1 MEQLTP
7 IDYAYVNGDKWEC
20 IGTGEPMPIFTYN
33 KVANQHLAKVYKE
46 RQLSDPAE
54 MQAYVSQQV
63 RSPVF
68 DAHIKSAIA
77 QLKKEWKEENQDW
90 VNSPEG
96 IEERLQKEPYFIR
109 AWYERRVAW
118 LKRSRAQKHSDAFL
132 TKTVK
137 QALLRLNE
145 TRKFHTVRPY
155 KLLSAYYQNLY
166 PHLPGMDKPRIKTL
180 ANEIASRVSELL
192 DREVERLG
200 GMDKVSE
207 EAIIDVY
214 RMLAAETFSLRV
226 NVPGWQALKP
236 KKDRWGYDKLPPV
249 EPAFGSMARMVSAD
263 WWERQLWRLRC
274 DWREDL
280 FRASNQVHRKT
291 HPYISQDGMK
301 EFTEQRQRNS
311 EFFRNHEL
319 EDEDGKRSSLQAMVL
334 GSVSN
339 PALRRNELMTRMQ
352 GVEFVAQER
361 GDVGVFYTI
370 TCPSR
375 YHATNHKGRMND
387 KWDHTR
393 PPEAQRYLSKLWAN
407 IGSKLGRRG
416 LRVYGFRVAEPHH
429 DSTPHWHLLLFM
441 RREDRK
447 EISRIIHTYATKM
460 DNAELVPDARA
471 RFNIKWM
478 NPSKG
483 SATAYIAKYI
493 SKNID
498 GYALDGE
505 LDDETGKPLKDT
517 AKFATAWASR
527 YRIRQYQPIGQPPVT
542 VWRELRKLN
551 NQLVSILMQNN
562 QYNPKKPLLAD
573 KAMDSILA
581 AADVGCWASFV
592 DLMGGV
598 LTPRENYVIGI
609 SYEDKAELNTYGEI
623 VERIYGIYSRIVGE
637 DSKICTRAKTWKIVP
652 KKADSTAAKEQSAD
666 ITDRGSLAFLGGF
679 AAPRSSVN
687 NSPLAEILNKSGR
700 GINRTAPTAQ
710 CVFTVGKESI
720 TANDDNSQ
728 PVKKRKKKQLNK
740 KVLRVITDGIS
751 SVNTGLMPEQIEK
764 LATDGRLEIGSE
776 RYFISLNGKSLDGG
790 RRKQSFREPKP
801 PVCVPDSPPV
811 TPEITRLTE
820 QLESFHGLIELTG
833 ITTPPEALARQLLA
847 GKPLILRDER
857 YYLENG
863 VIRVI
868 RTAAA
873 HQKRQQVVA
882 AELQKEEVKR
892 EEKAASILVRVEKMR
907 KGNS

>member
-1 MEQLTP
+1 MIETITP
-7 IDYAYVNGDKWEC
+7 IDYAYANGDTWEY

-33 KVANQHLAKVYKE
+33 KNTNDYLARIYKE

-54 MQAYVSQQV
+54 MQAYVSQHV
-63 RSPVF
+63 RSEALE
-68 DAHIKSAIA
+68 DHIKNAVEQA
-77 QLKKEWKEENQDW
+77 KKEWKEECNGW
-90 VNSPEG
+90 VKSPET
-96 IEERLQKEPYFIR
+96 IEARLQKEPYFIR
-109 AWYERRVAW
+109 AWYERRLSW

-137 QALLRLNE
+137 QALLRLTE
-145 TRKFHTVRPY
+145 TRKHHTVRPY

-180 ANEIASRVSELL
+180 ANEIAARVAEML
-192 DREVERLG
+192 DAETERLG
-200 GMDKVSE
+200 GMDNVSE
-207 EAIIDVY
+207 KDVIDVY
-214 RMLAAETFSLRV
+214 RMLAAEVFSLRV

-236 KKDRWGYDKLPPV
+236 KKDRCGRDKLPPV
-249 EPAFGSMARMVSAD
+249 DPAFSEIARMVSAD

-280 FRASNQVHRKT
+280 FRASNQVHRKA

-319 EDEDGKRSSLQAMVL
+319 EDEDGKRASLQAMVL

-339 PALRRNELMTRMQ
+339 PTNRRYELMTRMQ

-441 RREDRK
+441 RPEERK
-447 EISRIIHTYATKM
+447 EITRIIHTYATKM
-460 DNAELVPDARA
+460 DKEELVPDARA
-471 RFNIKWM
+471 RFNVKRM
-478 NPSKG
+478 DPRKG

-505 LDDETGKPLKDT
+505 IDDETGKPLKDT

-562 QYNPKKPLLAD
+562 QYDPKKPLLAD
-573 KAMDSILA
+573 KAMDNILA

-609 SYEDKAELNTYGEI
+609 RYEDKDEPNAYGEI

-637 DSKICTRAKTWKIVP
+637 ASTVCTRSKKWKIVP
-652 KKADSTAAKEQSAD
+652 KKSGSTEAEEQG
-666 ITDRGSLAFLGGF
+666 TDTTDKGALVFLGGF

-687 NSPLAEILNKSGR
+687 NSPLAEILNKNGR

-710 CVFTVGKESI
+710 CVFTVGKESVSEGG
-720 TANDDNSQ
+720 DNSQ
-728 PVKKRKKKQLNK
+728 PIKKRKKKQLSK
-740 KVLRVITDGIS
+740 KVLRVITEGIA
-751 SVNTGLMPEQIEK
+751 SVNTDLTQEQAEK
-764 LATDGRLEIGSE
+764 LAADGSIEIGSE
-776 RYFISLNGKSLDGG
+776 RYFISLNGKCLDNG
-790 RRKQSFREPKP
+790 RRKQPLSEPKP
-801 PVCVPDSPPV
+801 PVCVPGSPPV
-811 TPEITRLTE
+811 TPEITTLTN
-820 QLESFHGLIELTG
+820 QLDELLHLTG

-847 GKPLILRDER
+847 GKPLILRDEH

-873 HQKRQQVVA
+873 HKKRQQVVA
-882 AELQKEEVKR
+882 ARLKEKEAKR
-892 EEKAASILVRVEKMR
+892 EQKAASILARVEKMKR
-907 KGNS
+907 SD

>member
-1 MEQLTP
+1 MSEIITP
-7 IDYAYVNGDKWEC
+7 IDYAYVNGDKWEY

-33 KVANQHLAKVYKE
+33 KSANDHLSGIYKK

-63 RSPVF
+63 RSKAL
-68 DAHIKSAIA
+68 DAHIKNAVA
-77 QLKKEWKEENQDW
+77 QVRSEWKEENENW
-90 VNSPEG
+90 VKNQET
-96 IEERLQKEPYFIR
+96 IEARLLKEPYFIR
-109 AWYERRVAW
+109 TWYENRLAW
-118 LKRSRAQKHSDAFL
+118 LKRSRAPKHSEAFL
-132 TKTVK
+132 TKYVK

-145 TRKFHTVRPY
+145 TRKHHTVRPY
-155 KLLSAYYQNLY
+155 KLLAAYYQNLY
-166 PHLPGMDKPRIKTL
+166 PHLPAMDKPRIKTL
-180 ANEIASRVSELL
+180 ANEIAARVAEML
-192 DREVERLG
+192 DRETERLG
-200 GMDKVSE
+200 GMDNVSE
-207 EAIIDVY
+207 KDVIAVY
-214 RMLAAETFSLRV
+214 RLLAAEVFSLRV

-236 KKDRWGYDKLPPV
+236 KKGGDLPPV
-249 EPAFGSMARMVSAD
+249 EPAFGALARMVNAE

-280 FRASNQVHRKT
+280 FRASNQVHKKA
-291 HPYISQDGMK
+291 HPYISRDGMK

-319 EDEDGKRSSLQAMVL
+319 EDEDGKRASLEAMVL

-375 YHATNHKGRMND
+375 YHATNHKGRMNE

-407 IGSKLGRRG
+407 IGSKLGRKG

-441 RREDRK
+441 RPEERK
-447 EISRIIHTYATKM
+447 AITRIIHTYATKM
-460 DNAELVPDARA
+460 DRDELVPDARA
-471 RFNIKWM
+471 RFNVKRM
-478 NPSKG
+478 DPRKG

-551 NQLVSILMQNN
+551 NQLVNVLMQSG
-562 QYNPKKPLLAD
+562 QYDPKKPLLAD
-573 KAMDSILA
+573 KAMDNILA

-598 LTPRENYVIGI
+598 LTARENYVIGI
-609 SYEDKAELNTYGEI
+609 SYEDKDEPNAYGEI
-623 VERIYGIYSRIVGE
+623 VERIYGIYSRIAGE
-637 DSKICTRAKTWKIVP
+637 SSKVCTRSKTWKIVP
-652 KKADSTAAKEQSAD
+652 KKSGSTEAEEQNTD
-666 ITDRGSLAFLGGF
+666 TTDRGVLAFLGGF

-700 GINRTAPTAQ
+700 GISRTVPTAQ
-710 CVFTVGKESI
+710 CVFTVGKESVSESG
-720 TANDDNSQ
+720 DNSQ
-728 PVKKRKKKQLNK
+728 SVKKSKKKQLSK
-740 KVLRVITDGIS
+740 KVLRVITDGVS
-751 SVNTGLMPEQIEK
+751 SVNTGLSPEQIEK
-764 LATDGRLEIGSE
+764 LATDGRLDIGAE
-776 RYFISLNGKSLDGG
+776 RYFITLNGRGLDHG
-790 RRKQSFREPKP
+790 RRKQPVKEVKP

-811 TPEITRLTE
+811 TPEITDLVQ
-820 QLESFHGLIELTG
+820 QLDELIRVTG
-833 ITTPPEALARQLLA
+833 VTTPPEALARRLLA
-847 GKPLILRDER
+847 GQPLVLRDER
-857 YYLENG
+857 YCLENG
-863 VIRVI
+863 VLRMT

-873 HQKRQQVVA
+873 HQKRQQVA
-882 AELQKEEVKR
+882 AARLQEREVKR
-892 EEKAASILVRVEKMR
+892 EQKAASVLARVEKLKR
-907 KGNS
+907 G